1 MVAASSQVMKEFDM
15 KVEPSVQ
22 KSFLVSVTVFLV
34 LLIAGLWSISVFVDH
49 ERRRDLNNWQLT
61 LGIMADS
68 KANRIL
74 RWVDDRFAVLH
85 ELAQNG
91 SLQLYTQQLLQK
103 SGAEADDE
111 PAQVSYLRNL
121 IRATAERSGFI
132 DQERT
137 APPVPANVAFQSD
150 AALMLF
156 DRHKKL
162 ITATPG
168 APEPDSHLLAMLQE
182 AMETGPVFDDLRLN
196 RNNQPIAGFIVPVFS
211 LQPQGDRQEP
221 VGFLVG
227 FRNAAGSLFPLL
239 AAEASSTE
247 TDEAFVVRREEEE
260 VVYLSPL
267 ADGTL
272 PLKRRLAL
280 NAPKLAAAYA
290 LKYPGSFVQSQ
301 DYAGTRVLMTS
312 RKLTGLPW
320 VLVQKIEVAEALKES
335 KLHQRFLYSALLLV
349 LLFVCSLLV
358 AAWWY
363 GSTLRE
369 RKTSCELLLKSKQ
382 LESQTQLLKAINEN
396 IFDFIFLVDADLQ
409 LIFANR
415 VMAREVGV
423 PAADLRGKG
432 LANVFGPETAK
443 KLEPFIRNA
452 LAGGALPHQGL
463 LLELGGRACAFHT
476 TFIPVP
482 FQAEKNDTVLVSLH
496 DITLLEETQK
506 KKARLLKQ
514 VVSALMRAIDMHDPY
529 SANHSARTTRVA
541 MAIGGALSLPEAEL
555 ATLETAS
562 GLCNLGKLIIPKEL
576 LVKTGSLTDAEQETL
591 RQEPF
596 FAREIL
602 EGIDFDGPVLSTIVQ
617 KNELLDGSGWP
628 EGLAGDGVIRTA
640 RILAVANAF
649 VAMIS
654 PRAYRDK
661 LEADK
666 ALELLLPQADK
677 KYDRRVVAAL
687 FHVVENEIDWADWK

>member
-1 MVAASSQVMKEFDM
+1 MKAEQ
-15 KVEPSVQ
+15 SIQ
-22 KSFLVSVTVFLV
+22 KSFLASIMVFLV
-34 LLIAGLWSISVFVDH
+34 FLIAGLWSISVFVDH
-49 ERRRDLNNWQLT
+49 ERRRDLNHWQIT

-68 KANRIL
+68 KANSIL
-74 RWVDDRFAVLH
+74 RWVDDRFAVLN

-91 SLQLYTQQLLQK
+91 SLQLYTQQLQQK
-103 SGAEADDE
+103 SGAAGDEE

-121 IRATAERSGFI
+121 IRATAERTGFV
-132 DQERT
+132 DRERT
-137 APPVPANVAFQSD
+137 APPVPANVAFQTD

-168 APEPDSHLLAMLQE
+168 ASEPDPHLLAMLQE

-196 RNNQPIAGFIVPVFS
+196 RNNQPVAGFIVPVFS
-211 LQPQGDRQEP
+211 LQPQGDHQEP

-227 FRNAAGSLFPLL
+227 FSNAARSLFPLL
-239 AAEASSTE
+239 AAEASYTE
-247 TDEAFVVRREEEE
+247 TDEAFVVRRDGEE

-280 NAPKLAAAYA
+280 NAPNLAAADA
-290 LKYPGSFVQSQ
+290 LKHPGSFGQAQ
-301 DYAGTRVLMTS
+301 DYAGTPVLMTS

-320 VLVQKIEVAEALKES
+320 VLVQKVEVAEALKES
-335 KLHQRFLYSALLLV
+335 KMHQRFLYSALLLV
-349 LLFVCSLLV
+349 LLLVSSLLV

-369 RKTSCELLLKSKQ
+369 RQASCELLVKSKQ

-396 IFDFIFLVDADLQ
+396 ISDLIFLVDAELQ

-415 VMAREVGV
+415 VIAREVGV
-423 PAADLRGKG
+423 PVADLRGKG

-443 KLEPFIRNA
+443 TLEPFIRNA
-452 LAGGALPHQGL
+452 LAGGALPHQEL
-463 LLELGGRACAFHT
+463 LLELGGRACSFHT

-482 FQAEKNDTVLVSLH
+482 FQSEKNDTVLVSLH

-514 VVSALMRAIDMHDPY
+514 VVAALMRAIDMHDPY

-541 MAIGGALSLPEAEL
+541 MAIGRALSLSEAEL
-555 ATLETAS
+555 AVLETAS

-576 LVKTGSLTDAEQETL
+576 LAKTGPLTGEEQETL
-591 RQEPF
+591 HRETF

-602 EGIDFDGPVLSTIVQ
+602 EGLDFEGPVLPTIVQ
-617 KNELLDGSGWP
+617 KNELLDGSGRP
-628 EGLAGDGVIRTA
+628 EGLQGEAIIRTA

-661 LEADK
+661 FETDK
-666 ALELLLPQADK
+666 ALELLLQQADK
-677 KYDRRVVAAL
+677 KYDRHVVAAL
-687 FHVVENEIDWADWK
+687 FHVVENEINWPDWK